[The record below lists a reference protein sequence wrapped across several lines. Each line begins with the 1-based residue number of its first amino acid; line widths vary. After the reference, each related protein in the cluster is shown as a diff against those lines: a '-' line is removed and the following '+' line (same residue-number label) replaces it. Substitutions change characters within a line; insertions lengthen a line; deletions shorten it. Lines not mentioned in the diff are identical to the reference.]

1 MREAAEEAFLLTDR
15 ERQFLMMVRGIRS
28 YYGFSAEEEP
38 MGRREGTECL
48 FRLMKEGLV
57 SREGESFLTHP
68 ELAICLDRIGNA
80 EEIVRAESPEL
91 PIRLIYVAGEG
102 AAVCEPQSL
111 RPRTCRMWNCRA
123 DAWAAG
129 LLEDGYF
136 PELPGEECSA
146 VLCSNRT
153 GEEMRR
159 LIWTAYGLS
168 AGCRLEE
175 KGESREIA
183 CGREELP
190 ALLEKWRRGETI

>member
-1 MREAAEEAFLLTDR
+1 MREAAEEAFFLTDR

-80 EEIVRAESPEL
+80 EETVRAESPEL

-102 AAVCEPQSL
+102 AAVCEPQS
-111 RPRTCRMWNCRA
+111 RVPAR
-123 DAWAAG
+123 
-129 LLEDGYF
+129 
-136 PELPGEECSA
+136 
-146 VLCSNRT
+146 
-153 GEEMRR
+153 
-159 LIWTAYGLS
+159 
-168 AGCRLEE
+168 AGC
-175 KGESREIA
+175 GTA
-183 CGREELP
+183 GRTRGRRDF
-190 ALLEKWRRGETI
+190 WRTAIFRNFRGKSARQFSAPTGQGRK